1 MKRFTETPT
10 SRPLRRW
17 SSISALSL
25 LLGTALLGACVGQ
38 GNDPDSEAG
47 PDSVLRWY
55 GVAEF
60 LPGTLPTPP
69 QFGDLSAGDRE
80 VTLERLE
87 VQLDYLMKEMEE
99 IRAEE
104 DSIFSEW
111 LRGDRTPAPP
121 RGSPKGQR
129 RRLLNEL
136 YLQRLLS
143 FEVLRMEVET
153 ELRQGS

>member
-1 MKRFTETPT
+1 MDRGTTPT
-10 SRPLRRW
+10 LKRVQIRCCDGTESQN
-17 SSISALSL
+17 SSLVLCRHHLNSA
-25 LLGTALLGACVGQ
+25 TCQRA
-38 GNDPDSEAG
+38 
-47 PDSVLRWY
+47 
-55 GVAEF
+55 
-60 LPGTLPTPP
+60 
-69 QFGDLSAGDRE
+69 DRE